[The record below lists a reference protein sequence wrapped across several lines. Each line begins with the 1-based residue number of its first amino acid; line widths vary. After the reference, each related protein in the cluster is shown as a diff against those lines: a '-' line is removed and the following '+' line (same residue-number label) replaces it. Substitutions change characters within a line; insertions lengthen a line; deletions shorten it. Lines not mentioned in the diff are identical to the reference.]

1 MWNWGNETTISL
13 PVDILLH
20 LVLKAKLFYQSKLE
34 LQCGLIF
41 ANLINDFDLLVSQDL
56 GSELLPTS

>member
-20 LVLKAKLFYQSKLE
+20 LVLKVKLFYQSKLE

-56 GSELLPTS
+56 GSELLPSS